1 MKSTIH
7 EYQKNNLLSVSK
19 KSIFM
24 LAILAG
30 TTFTSCKNNAEKE
43 ADAVEDVVDA
53 KEDLNKVNDDISK
66 DAITKAND
74 AEWQTYKMVANKT
87 ISENE
92 TRIVELQTA
101 MKKQGKT
108 FDANYKKSIEALEE
122 KNTALKT
129 KIADYENNQ
138 TDWDTFKREFDADMQ
153 GLGQAFKDLTVN
165 NKK

>member
-1 MKSTIH
+1 M
-7 EYQKNNLLSVSK
+7 K

-30 TTFTSCKNNAEKE
+30 TFFTSCKSNSEKE

-53 KEDLNKVNDDISK
+53 TDDLNKVTEEVNQDNV
-66 DAITKAND
+66 TKAND
-74 AEWQTYKMVANKT
+74 VEWQSYKMEANKS

-92 TRIVELQTA
+92 TRITELQTA
-101 MKKQGKT
+101 MNKPGNT
-108 FDANYKKSIEALEE
+108 FDANYKKSIQALVDRNE
-122 KNTALKT
+122 ALKT

-138 TDWDTFKREFDADMQ
+138 TDWDTFKREFDSDMS